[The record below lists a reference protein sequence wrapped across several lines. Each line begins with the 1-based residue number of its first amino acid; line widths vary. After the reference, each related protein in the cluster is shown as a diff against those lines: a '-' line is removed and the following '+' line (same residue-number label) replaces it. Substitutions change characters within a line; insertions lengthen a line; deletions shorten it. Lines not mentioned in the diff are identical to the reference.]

1 MTDYFGKRKF
11 DVDLMLRGYLTCAL
25 WSSADVHGDDID
37 SKADVGDIDAA
48 SVQRAREDC
57 EGFVSLCAKNEID
70 LLAIPGMNEGSIGH
84 DFWLTRNGH
93 GAGFWDRG
101 LGQLGD
107 YLTKWAKT
115 FGEAYAD
122 LNEDGKVTIE

>member
-1 MTDYFGKRKF
+1 VKRNDYSGKREF

-25 WSSADVHGDDID
+25 WSSHSDDGPLDAKGIDDID
-37 SKADVGDIDAA
+37 SA

-70 LLAIPGMNEGSIGH
+70 LLAVPGMNEGSIGH

-115 FGEAYAD
+115 FGEADAD